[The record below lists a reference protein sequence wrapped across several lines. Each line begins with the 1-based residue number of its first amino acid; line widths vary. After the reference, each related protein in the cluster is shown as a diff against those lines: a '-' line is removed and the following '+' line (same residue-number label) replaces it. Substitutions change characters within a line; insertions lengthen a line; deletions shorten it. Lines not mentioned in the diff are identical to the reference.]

1 MPKADSPCAVFSPG
15 RSLPHN
21 ECECGWMRIDHGKD
35 IHPIPIPTVTDVQEW
50 KKIAEKEA
58 ELSHSYS
65 SILTDI
71 GQLFGTAAFV
81 DGKLDFA
88 KLPELV
94 KDMLA
99 VKGFHFARLPFPPTE
114 MPLPAEQ
121 KAFLDAVA
129 TTGSKASIET
139 VQIAGNPQTLYPLVE
154 GNLPKKEK

>member
-15 RSLPHN
+15 RNLPHN

-65 SILTDI
+65 AILTDI

-81 DGKLDFA
+81 DGKMDFA

-99 VKGFHFARLPFPPTE
+99 VKGFGKSRLPE
-114 MPLPAEQ
+114 PLPPA
-121 KAFLDAVA
+121 
-129 TTGSKASIET
+129 
-139 VQIAGNPQTLYPLVE
+139 NPEPLYALGE

>member
-1 MPKADSPCAVFSPG
+1 MAKADIPCAVFSPG
-15 RSLPHN
+15 RNLPHN
-21 ECECGWMRIDHGKD
+21 ECECGWMRIDHGKELFTASL
-35 IHPIPIPTVTDVQEW
+35 PTEIDVQEW

-58 ELSHSYS
+58 EISHSYG

-81 DGKLDFA
+81 DGKMDFT

-99 VKGFHFARLPFPPTE
+99 VKGFGKARIPE
-114 MPLPAEQ
+114 PLSTDDP
-121 KAFLDAVA
+121 K
-129 TTGSKASIET
+129 
-139 VQIAGNPQTLYPLVE
+139 PLYALGE

>member
-21 ECECGWMRIDHGKD
+21 ECECGWMRIDH
-35 IHPIPIPTVTDVQEW
+35 IHPPAPVLESTYIDESSVESMMERVKRDH
-50 KKIAEKEA
+50 EA
-58 ELSHSYS
+58 SNLR
-65 SILTDI
+65 SILTEI

-81 DGKLDFA
+81 DGKMDFA
-88 KLPELV
+88 KLPEMV

-139 VQIAGNPQTLYPLVE
+139 GYSEGSVE
-154 GNLPKKEK
+154 SDNL